1 MGDLQIANI
10 LQLANIMK
18 ENRKE
23 NLEQQIDEKISQSII
38 RIEEGKL
45 RYWMIDSSASSQ
57 NSRLKKAFH
66 IEETN
71 KPLTCGWLVSQKL
84 VWLIKLQGGLLG

>member
-45 RYWMIDSSASSQ
+45 RYWMIVASAPS
-57 NSRLKKAFH
+57 
-66 IEETN
+66 
-71 KPLTCGWLVSQKL
+71 
-84 VWLIKLQGGLLG
+84 